1 MLIKKPFLCA
11 CGAAACI
18 IALSAH
24 LMAAPA
30 ALYQISEDN
39 HPSGTPV
46 PVIDTIMSVI
56 RTHKALKSIQ
66 ENRVVA
72 EYELER
78 SEAGYGPRVDLT
90 GNAGGAVMNNSTT
103 RALGKD
109 TGMYGVGQVRL
120 LLTQPIWDGYATR
133 SRVRSSQALLDSVTS
148 RVIDNA
154 TSLALEG
161 IIAHVDLIWRRKNL
175 ELAET
180 NVTTHEKILA
190 LTRDREASGADTLA
204 NVTQTQGRLTN
215 AMSTLE
221 TNKASLRQGEDSYRR
236 LTEMA
241 PPPSLGP
248 VAVPLT
254 MFTSPEEILA
264 IAKTTN
270 PKVVAYLADVR
281 TAQANKELSESAYH
295 PVINLE
301 AGPSYS
307 DYGYNQFGESWS
319 AGVDVLGTMTWN
331 IFNSGADKAATEASA
346 ARVREAR
353 QTAYN
358 FLDDLRLQVLNSWTD
373 YQSAIAQLSFHEEAM
388 GYNLQTR
395 DFYMEQFLIGQ
406 RTLLDVLD
414 AESEL
419 YNSEVQA
426 ITARA
431 NIIISAYTLYAL
443 SGLLLPELKI
453 EPKQV
458 LIRPD
463 AGREVQ

>member
-1 MLIKKPFLCA
+1 MLVQKIFNSMF
-11 CGAAACI
+11 GAIVCVL
-18 IALSAH
+18 ALSGQ
-24 LMAAPA
+24 LLAAP
-30 ALYQISEDN
+30 YQISEDA
-39 HPSGTPV
+39 PPTAATPV
-46 PVIDTIMSVI
+46 PVIDTIMSVLQ
-56 RTHKALKSIQ
+56 THKSLKSIQ

-72 EYELER
+72 QYELER

-90 GNAGGAVMNNSTT
+90 GNAGGAVQSDSTT

-120 LLTQPIWDGYATR
+120 LLTQPIWDGFATR
-133 SRVRSSQALLDSVTS
+133 SRVRSSQALLESVSS

-161 IIAHVDLIWRRKNL
+161 LIAHVDLIWRRKNL
-175 ELAET
+175 DLAEE

-204 NVTQTQGRLTN
+204 NVTQTQGRLAR
-215 AMSTLE
+215 AMTVLE

-236 LTEMA
+236 LTEM
-241 PPPSLGP
+241 PPPMALGP
-248 VAVPLT
+248 VTVPAT
-254 MFTSPEEILA
+254 MFTSPEEIIA

-281 TAQANKELSESAYH
+281 TAQANKELSEAAFH

-301 AGPSYS
+301 AGTSYS
-307 DYGYNQFGESWS
+307 DYGYNEFGDSWS
-319 AGVDVLGTMTWN
+319 AGVDVQGTMTWN

-353 QTAYN
+353 MTAYS
-358 FLDDLRLQVLNSWTD
+358 FVDDLRLQVLNSWTD
-373 YQSAIAQLSFHEEAM
+373 YQSSIAQLAYHEESI

-431 NIIISAYTLYAL
+431 NIVISAYTLYAL
-443 SGLLLPELKI
+443 AGLILPELKI
-453 EPKQV
+453 EAEQV

-463 AGREVQ
+463 ALPVSSF